1 MKSTAATIAG
11 SRSGLRHR
19 SSRWQ
24 RAALIGGLWLSVC
37 MLPAGPALAQNAAA
51 GAGEQKL
58 DLDALQAEDL
68 SQGFYDLQELIRLI
82 EIARES
88 GFSEEQIRE
97 ITIEDQGRVINA
109 WEYLQEIQARRA
121 AEEQRIRERES
132 RVYLTV
138 QDVVD
143 DLIKMEDED
152 LHKLRESLLFSK

>member
-1 MKSTAATIAG
+1 MNPTVASTRGRQPGRRAG
-11 SRSGLRHR
+11 IPRYIQGAVIGVLLAV
-19 SSRWQ
+19 WPVM
-24 RAALIGGLWLSVC
+24 AL
-37 MLPAGPALAQNAAA
+37 PALAQNAAQGDA
-51 GAGEQKL
+51 APKL
-58 DLDALQAEDL
+58 DLDALQQEDL

-88 GFSEEQIRE
+88 GFTEQQIRE

-143 DLIKMEDED
+143 DLIKMEHED